1 MQKAQQFIS
10 VAQKEI
16 YKSAELQHSISATLF
31 NLLVMEEFEPLY
43 DYFEI
48 GNWIRIALD
57 DTVYRLRLLSY
68 SIDFDSLANI
78 TVTFSDVTQNGSG
91 VADTESIFKQ
101 ASSMASS
108 YSSVQRKAD
117 AGASAEHTIDSWYTD
132 SMSLTNMA
140 IVSDSD
146 NQSMTLD
153 SHGLVAKEYL
163 PITDE
168 YSAEQLKIVNKGL
181 YLTDDDWRTSRAG
194 IGKFKF
200 YNPKT
205 GKREDGYGVIA
216 DTIVGDIVL
225 SKEVGIYNE
234 EGSVILDESGITIDV
249 DGDDPSNSAGFKLQK
264 HYTDSSGEQ
273 QTE

>member
-91 VADTESIFKQ
+91 IADTESIFKQ

-108 YSSVQRKAD
+108 Y
-117 AGASAEHTIDSWYTD
+117 
-132 SMSLTNMA
+132 
-140 IVSDSD
+140 
-146 NQSMTLD
+146 
-153 SHGLVAKEYL
+153 
-163 PITDE
+163 
-168 YSAEQLKIVNKGL
+168 
-181 YLTDDDWRTSRAG
+181 
-194 IGKFKF
+194 
-200 YNPKT
+200 
-205 GKREDGYGVIA
+205 
-216 DTIVGDIVL
+216 
-225 SKEVGIYNE
+225 
-234 EGSVILDESGITIDV
+234 
-249 DGDDPSNSAGFKLQK
+249 
-264 HYTDSSGEQ
+264 
-273 QTE
+273 

>member
-108 YSSVQRKAD
+108 YSSVQRQAD

-249 DGDDPSNSAGFKLQK
+249 DGDDPGNSAGFKLQK